1 MDQVALNPSRQIL
14 YMALALGVTLP
25 GVALRLTGTHPD
37 PVIGALLYGMAI
49 VGAAFIL
56 SWAAEV
62 IQLDIAAGLALA
74 LLALIAILPEY
85 AVDFVFTMKAGQEFA
100 ETGEATV
107 YGPLALANM
116 TGGNQLLI
124 GFGWPLV
131 ILLGTWRVRR
141 TQAPPEDAENTTAT
155 TIHLDRS
162 QSVEIAYLAI
172 ASLYGLTLFL
182 KDHLTLW
189 DAAIL
194 IAIYVF
200 YLRRLSGAPP
210 SAPHLVGPS
219 AYIGSLP
226 KITRRIIN
234 YAAFVVAAIVILLC
248 AEPFAE
254 AIVEMGEALGISNF
268 LLVKWIAPLASE
280 APELLVA
287 ALFAWR
293 LAARTGFGALISS
306 KVNQWTLLVG
316 TLPIVFSIFSGTL
329 HGLPLGPVQRV
340 ELMVTAAQ
348 SVFAVAIVA
357 SRSVSTKEAW
367 VMLSL
372 FILQLLESGITELG
386 HISEEAS
393 AQARIGSRNRVPP
406 RRSLGV
412 TQGRADSGPGGEG
425 RSPHPLGPTRRGVA
439 ASAATPFSVS
449 VSVG

>member
-1 MDQVALNPSRQIL
+1 METVDLDPRRQIL
-14 YMALALGVTLP
+14 FISLAFGVTVP
-25 GVALRLTGTHPD
+25 GVFLRLTDTHPE
-37 PVIGALLYGMAI
+37 PVVGAVLFGLAI

-62 IQLDIAAGLALA
+62 VQLDIAAGLALA

-85 AVDFVFTMKAGQEFA
+85 AVDFVFTANAGQEFA
-100 ETGEATV
+100 ETGQSSR

-124 GFGWPLV
+124 GLGWPLV
-131 ILLGTWRVRR
+131 ILLGTYRVRK
-141 TQAPPEDAENTTAT
+141 TQASPVRAEGTTAR
-155 TIHLDRS
+155 TITLDRS
-162 QSVEIAYLAI
+162 QSVEIAYLTI
-172 ASLYGLTLFL
+172 ASLYGLSLFL
-182 KDHLTLW
+182 KDTLTLW
-189 DAAIL
+189 DAGIL
-194 IAIYVF
+194 IFIYVL

-210 SAPHLVGPS
+210 SMPHLVGPS

-226 KITRRIIN
+226 KKRRRIIN
-234 YAAFVVAAIVILLC
+234 YTSFAVAAGVILLC
-248 AEPFAE
+248 AERFAE
-254 AIVEMGEALGISNF
+254 AIVEMGASLGVSEF
-268 LLVKWIAPLASE
+268 LLVKWIAPTASE

-316 TLPIVFSIFSGTL
+316 TLPIVFSIFSGTT
-329 HGLPLGPVQRV
+329 HGLPLDRQQRV

-372 FILQLLESGITELG
+372 FFAQILESVLTELG
-386 HISEEAS
+386 HISDEAS
-393 AQARIGSRNRVPP
+393 ASARIWVGVVFLLAAAWVLRKDFNKLVRVV
-406 RRSLGV
+406 RDGLR
-412 TQGRADSGPGGEG
+412 
-425 RSPHPLGPTRRGVA
+425 
-439 ASAATPFSVS
+439 TPWDELAREDAQV
-449 VSVG
+449 